1 MVITPLFSCTVLATY
16 PIYDTEICFVPSGTL
31 IEKLPS
37 MSVTA
42 PVLPSSNLMVAPVS
56 GSWLLASTTLPFTM
70 RFCANA
76 ERPDVVS
83 SAASSN
89 EKRPAVLFPLA
100 WFMLKRLG
108 NIICGFYFSRFVVY
122 SYRRFETDRLVFTAA
137 KLRFLIKI
145 KRHKL
150 DKWRN
155 KTDKNLRK
163 PS

>member
-1 MVITPLFSCTVLATY
+1 
-16 PIYDTEICFVPSGTL
+16 
-31 IEKLPS
+31 
-37 MSVTA
+37 
-42 PVLPSSNLMVAPVS
+42 
-56 GSWLLASTTLPFTM
+56 
-70 RFCANA
+70 
-76 ERPDVVS
+76 
-83 SAASSN
+83 
-89 EKRPAVLFPLA
+89 
-100 WFMLKRLG
+100 MLKRLG